1 MRPSMVETLVTPG
14 SYQYV
19 CTRLQVRKTRLYPPE
34 YYARLLQMS
43 LPQMVRAI
51 GEDERYRREVYDRYP
66 TSTDLDLLERALTAN
81 LAREY
86 RQVLGMAPGALH
98 DLTADYLH
106 RWDIVNVMAV
116 LRGKRHGLPRSRIA
130 EGLVPAG
137 ELGRE
142 RLEALIDAPDLDR
155 VVEGL
160 RDWPLYPEVRTCACR
175 DMPPGEFARIEDRL
189 YRQYYLDLLAA
200 ARSGVRGGDV
210 FARYLR
216 FEIDILNTR
225 NLFRLRAGRR
235 LADVEGSMVPGG
247 NIPVEEFARIAGI
260 EDRQAFVDEFEKTE
274 IIPVATRAMQ
284 ALRRDSSIGPE
295 QVGGLLWSRWEERR
309 TTVHVVE
316 VAVTRVRLEE
326 LDRLATRHPFTVLPL
341 VAYLEHKRI
350 EVGNLRACVRGRQF
364 GVPNERIRRY
374 LVA

>member
-1 MRPSMVETLVTPG
+1 MVETLVTPG

-66 TSTDLDLLERALTAN
+66 TSTDLDQFERALTEN

-86 RQVLGMAPGALH
+86 RQVLRMTPGTLH
-98 DLTADYLH
+98 DLTAAYLH
-106 RWDIVNVMAV
+106 RWDIVNVMAI
-116 LRGKRHGLPRSRIA
+116 LRGKKHGLPRAQIA

-137 ELGRE
+137 DLDRD
-142 RLEALIDAPDLDR
+142 RLEALIDAPDLDG

-160 RDWPLYPEVRTCACR
+160 KDWPLYPEARTCACQVL
-175 DMPPGEFARIEDRL
+175 PPGEFARVEDRL
-189 YRQYYLDLLAA
+189 YREYYTDLIAA
-200 ARSGVRGGDV
+200 ARHGVKGGAA

-216 FEIDILNTR
+216 FEIDILNMR
-225 NLFRLRAGRR
+225 NLFRLRAGSRI
-235 LADVEGSMVPGG
+235 ADIESSMVPGG
-247 NIPVEEFARIAGI
+247 NIPLEEFARIVAL
-260 EDRQAFVDEFEKTE
+260 ESREAFVDEFEKTN

-284 ALRRDSSIGPE
+284 ALRNDASIGPE
-295 QVGGLLWSRWEERR
+295 QVADLLWSRWEERR

-316 VAVTRVRLEE
+316 VAVTKVRLEE
-326 LDRLATRHPFTVLPL
+326 MDRLATRHPFTVLPI
-341 VAYLEHKRI
+341 V
-350 EVGNLRACVRGRQF
+350 CV
-364 GVPNERIRRY
+364 P
-374 LVA
+374 

>member
-1 MRPSMVETLVTPG
+1 MVETLVTPG

-66 TSTDLDLLERALTAN
+66 TSTDLDQFERALTAN

-86 RQVLGMAPGALH
+86 RQVLRMTPGTLH
-98 DLTADYLH
+98 DLTAAYLH
-106 RWDIVNVMAV
+106 RWDIVNVMAI
-116 LRGKRHGLPRSRIA
+116 LRGKKHGLPRTQIA

-137 ELGRE
+137 DLDRD
-142 RLEALIDAPDLDR
+142 RLEALIDAPDLDS

-160 RDWPLYPEVRTCACR
+160 KDWPLYPEARTCACQVL
-175 DMPPGEFARIEDRL
+175 PPGEFARVEDRL
-189 YRQYYLDLLAA
+189 YREYYTDLLAA
-200 ARSGVRGGDV
+200 ARHGVKGGEA

-216 FEIDILNTR
+216 FEIDILNMR
-225 NLFRLRAGRR
+225 NLFRLRAGSRI
-235 LADVEGSMVPGG
+235 ADIEGSMVPGG
-247 NIPVEEFARIAGI
+247 NIPLEEFARIAGL
-260 EDRQAFVDEFEKTE
+260 ESREAFVDEFEKTN

-284 ALRRDSSIGPE
+284 ALRNDPSIGPE
-295 QVGGLLWSRWEERR
+295 QVADLLWSRWEGRR

-326 LDRLATRHPFTVLPL
+326 MDRLATRHPFTVLPI
-341 VAYLEHKRI
+341 VSYLEHKRI
-350 EVGNLRACVRGRQF
+350 EVGNLRAVVRGRQF
-364 GVPNERIRRY
+364 GIPNERIRRY
-374 LVA
+374 LVV

>member
-1 MRPSMVETLVTPG
+1 MVETLVTPG

-34 YYARLLQMS
+34 NYARLLQMS

-51 GEDERYRREVYDRYP
+51 GEDERYRREVYNRYP
-66 TSTDLDLLERALTAN
+66 TSTDLDQFERALTAN

-86 RQVLGMAPGALH
+86 REVLEMTPGSLRT
-98 DLTADYLH
+98 LTADYLH
-106 RWDIVNVMAV
+106 RWDIVNVMAI
-116 LRGKRHGLPRSRIA
+116 LRGKRHGLSRRQIL
-130 EGLVPAG
+130 EGMIPAG
-137 ELGRE
+137 DLGRE
-142 RLEALIDAPDLDR
+142 RLEALIAAPDLDS

-160 RDWPLYPEVRTCACR
+160 KDWPLYPEARTCACR
-175 DMPPGEFARIEDRL
+175 VLPPGEFARVEDRL
-189 YRQYYLDLLAA
+189 YRKYYLAMLTVSK
-200 ARSGVRGGDV
+200 SGVRGGEA
-210 FARYLR
+210 FACYLR
-216 FEIDILNTR
+216 FEIDILNMR
-225 NLFRLRAGRR
+225 NLFRLRAGSR
-235 LADVEGSMVPGG
+235 LSDVAGSMVPGG

-260 EDRQAFVDEFEKTE
+260 EDRAAFVDEFETTN
-274 IIPVATRAMQ
+274 ILPVATRAMQ
-284 ALRRDSSIGPE
+284 ALRRDASIGPE
-295 QVGGLLWSRWEERR
+295 QVADLLWSRWEERR

-326 LDRLATRHPFTVLPL
+326 LDRLATRHPFTVLPV

-350 EVGNLRACVRGRQF
+350 EIGNLRACVRGRQF